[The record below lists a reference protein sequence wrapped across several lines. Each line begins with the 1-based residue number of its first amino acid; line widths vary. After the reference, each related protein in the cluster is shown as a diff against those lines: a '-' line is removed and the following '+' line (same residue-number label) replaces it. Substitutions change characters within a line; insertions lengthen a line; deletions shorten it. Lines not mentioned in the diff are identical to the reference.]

1 MLFWIFVIIGVLSAI
16 IGISICYNDISD
28 ELKERKDAA
37 WETYYLC
44 STPNRSSPDEW
55 RKYDEK
61 RDALKASWKKAE
73 DDYDNYVAKNS
84 WRKKVGAT
92 CAVIL
97 GIAIGAIVIMLLV
110 LTINYATAPGERARL
125 EANYETLTWE
135 VENQVYNDGGDDVVG
150 KKELY
155 NQVREYNAELAANQY
170 YEKNFWVG
178 IFCPNIYGDLKPIEL
193 K

>member
-1 MLFWIFVIIGVLSAI
+1 MLFWIFVIIGVSSII
-16 IGISICYNDISD
+16 IGVSIDRSDISD
-28 ELKERKDAA
+28 ELRERKNAA
-37 WETYYLC
+37 WDTYC
-44 STPNRSSPDEW
+44 FISTPNRASGDAW
-55 RKYDEK
+55 HKYCEK

-73 DDYDNYVAKNS
+73 DDYDNYVAKND
-84 WRKKVGAT
+84 WRKKASTT
-92 CAVIL
+92 CAVIF
-97 GIAIGAIVIMLLV
+97 GIAASAIVIMLLA
-110 LTINYATAPGERARL
+110 LTISYATAPGERARL
-125 EANYETLTWE
+125 EASYETLTWE

-178 IFCPNIYGDLKPIEL
+178 IFVPNIYSNLKPIEL